1 MSSHIHV
8 IVFQKHHFPKKLVAL
23 GHFHDALNILL
34 ATVITGVGLSRKDQ
48 LNRELGVI
56 KERHSLCQI
65 AENKRGPF
73 VTGEPARESNGE
85 SIGRQNLFKNPG
97 SIAPGSLKL
106 FAQTLSDELE
116 QFASQ
121 EITQGPHFFV

>member
-8 IVFQKHHFPKKLVAL
+8 IVFQKHHFPNKLVAL

-48 LNRELGVI
+48 LNGELGII

-65 AENKRGPF
+65 AENKLSPL

-85 SIGRQNLFKNPG
+85 SIRRQDLFKNSGPV
-97 SIAPGSLKL
+97 APTSLIL
-106 FAQTLSDELE
+106 
-116 QFASQ
+116 
-121 EITQGPHFFV
+121 